1 MKRFYY
7 SIATLTALI
16 CLSTITAV
24 YDDNDTIKVQ
34 HIDMSEYPIFITG
47 KKIK

>member
-16 CLSTITAV
+16 CLSTVTAV
-24 YDDNDTIKVQ
+24 YDDDAIKVQ